1 MRGNIIKYTFLILSV
16 LFLWIDNA
24 GAQTKCDESCNYEF
38 IEKNDSIVELRVSIN
53 GMNATA
59 DYYSKTNKDENIP
72 IPKFQGRYKD
82 CLLFMLGY
90 GQHFRLLI
98 TFQANNGKIIK
109 EDYEH
114 SMCLNSNGKEAYL
127 FFYNE
132 QPVKMEYDYRTSTVK
147 FKKLRNS
154 RKYNSLRGKVIESC
168 KNSFSSY

>member
-53 GMNATA
+53 GMNVTA
-59 DYYSKTNKDENIP
+59 DYSVNKDENIP

-98 TFQANNGKIIK
+98 TFQANNGKRLSRRI
-109 EDYEH
+109 
-114 SMCLNSNGKEAYL
+114 
-127 FFYNE
+127 
-132 QPVKMEYDYRTSTVK
+132 TSIV
-147 FKKLRNS
+147 
-154 RKYNSLRGKVIESC
+154 C
-168 KNSFSSY
+168 A

>member
-1 MRGNIIKYTFLILSV
+1 MKKIKYTFLILSV
-16 LFLWIDNA
+16 LFLWIDNVV
-24 GAQTKCDESCNYEF
+24 AQTKCDERCNYEF

-59 DYYSKTNKDENIP
+59 DYSKANNDENIP

-109 EDYEH
+109 NDYEH
-114 SMCLNSNGKEAYL
+114 SMCLNNNGKEAYL

-132 QPVKMEYDYRTSTVK
+132 QPIKMEYDYSTSKVT

-154 RKYNSLRGKVIESC
+154 RKYNSLKGKVIESC
-168 KNSFSSY
+168 KNSFSSR